1 MAKTCKSNG
10 LVNWVTE
17 RPVSGERVRNRQ
29 VTYLDLWDNVVFA
42 RTLPKGALILN
53 NVVRL
58 MRITKDLS
66 GQERPISYQLVGE
79 VMAHQGNDG

>member
-29 VTYLDLWDNVVFA
+29 VTYLVLQDNVVSA
-42 RTLPKGALILN
+42 RILPKGALILN
-53 NVVRL
+53 DVIGRMADHQRFIGVRAAYL
-58 MRITKDLS
+58 LS
-66 GQERPISYQLVGE
+66 VSW
-79 VMAHQGNDG
+79 

>member
-29 VTYLDLWDNVVFA
+29 VTYLKLRDNVVSA
-42 RTLPKGALILN
+42 RILPKGTLIPD
-53 NVVRL
+53 NVVC
-58 MRITKDLS
+58 LS
-66 GQERPISYQLVGE
+66 VDYQRFIGVRAAYLLS
-79 VMAHQGNDG
+79 ASW